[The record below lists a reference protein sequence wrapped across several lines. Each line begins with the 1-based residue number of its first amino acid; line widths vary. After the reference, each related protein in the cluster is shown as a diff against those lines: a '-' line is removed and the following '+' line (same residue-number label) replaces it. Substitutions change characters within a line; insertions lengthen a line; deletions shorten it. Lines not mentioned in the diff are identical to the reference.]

1 MSKKKYELSDLLKV
15 RELREDSAS
24 KAVTQA
30 QEKLESCIQYLERK
44 QKELEDYRE
53 WRPGEEDRIFA
64 EIMKK
69 EISQEKLNE
78 VKAKIAILREKEL
91 VIEKE
96 VEDAEVAVK
105 EAEAAL
111 EQAKEDHRKAMRELE
126 KIKEH
131 REHWTE
137 EAKKEAEFLADKE
150 MEEFR
155 KHTME

>member
-1 MSKKKYELSDLLKV
+1 VSKKKYDLADLLKV
-15 RELREDSAS
+15 RELREDAAS

-30 QEKLESCIQYLERK
+30 QEKLKSCEDYLEKKKK
-44 QKELEDYRE
+44 QLEDYKL

-64 EIMKK
+64 KIMKK
-69 EISQEKLNE
+69 EISQEKLSE
-78 VKAKIAILREKEL
+78 VKAEISILREKEL

-96 VEDAEVAVK
+96 VEEAEIAVK
-105 EAEAAL
+105 EAVAAL
-111 EQAKEDHRKAMRELE
+111 DKAKEDHRASMRELE

-131 REHWTE
+131 KLLWVE
-137 EAKKEAEFLADKE
+137 EVKKEEEFSADKE

>member
-1 MSKKKYELSDLLKV
+1 MSKKKYELTDLLKV
-15 RELREDSAS
+15 RELREDAAS
-24 KAVTQA
+24 KEVTRA
-30 QEKLESCIQYLERK
+30 QEKLESCEAYLERK
-44 QKELEDYRE
+44 KKELEDYKQ
-53 WRPGEEDRIFA
+53 WRPGEEDRLFA
-64 EIMKK
+64 KIMKK

-78 VKAKIAILREKEL
+78 VKAQVAILREKEL

-96 VEDAEVAVK
+96 VE
-105 EAEAAL
+105 EAEDAL
-111 EQAKEDHRKAMRELE
+111 EQAKENHRKAMRELE

-131 REHWTE
+131 KIHWTE

>member
-1 MSKKKYELSDLLKV
+1 MSKKKYDLADLLKV
-15 RELREDSAS
+15 RELREDAAS

-30 QEKLESCIQYLERK
+30 QEKLKSCEDYLEKKKK
-44 QKELEDYRE
+44 QLEDYKL

-64 EIMKK
+64 KIMKK
-69 EISQEKLNE
+69 EISQEKLSE
-78 VKAKIAILREKEL
+78 VKAEISILREKEL

-96 VEDAEVAVK
+96 VEEAEIAVK
-105 EAEAAL
+105 EAVAAL
-111 EQAKEDHRKAMRELE
+111 DKAKEDHRASMRELE

-131 REHWTE
+131 KLLWVE
-137 EAKKEAEFLADKE
+137 EVKKEEEFSADKE